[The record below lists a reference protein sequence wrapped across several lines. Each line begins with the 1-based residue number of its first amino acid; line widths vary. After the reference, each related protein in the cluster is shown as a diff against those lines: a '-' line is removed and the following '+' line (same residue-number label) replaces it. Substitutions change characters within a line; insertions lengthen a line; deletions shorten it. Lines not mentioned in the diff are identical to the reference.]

1 MFKVFIDGKEGTT
14 GLQIFD
20 RLGKRDDVEIITLPE
35 ELRKDVK
42 ARKECL
48 NSADICFLCLPD
60 VAAKESVS
68 LIENPSVRVLDA
80 STAHR
85 TNPEWVYGL
94 PELSNVRREEIGI
107 AKRVANPGCHATGFI
122 TLVYPLV
129 KGGVISPNYPLSAT
143 SITGY
148 SGAGKKTIAVYE
160 SENRSKELDSP
171 RHYALAQ
178 KHKHLPE
185 ITQQCGLE
193 FDPVFSPIIC
203 DFYSGM
209 CVSVPLH
216 ARLLNKNYSLSDIK
230 KYLVDFYSG
239 QNFINVV
246 QDSDDIGFLPANNLS
261 GTNELNL
268 IVSGNNERIVLYSVF
283 DNLGKGASGAAVQ
296 NMNIMLG
303 LDETKFLI

>member
-1 MFKVFIDGKEGTT
+1 MYKVFIDGKEGTT
-14 GLQIFD
+14 GIQIFD
-20 RLGKRDDVEIITLPE
+20 RLGKRNDVEVITLPE
-35 ELRKDVK
+35 ELRKNVN

-48 NSADICFLCLPD
+48 NAADICFLCLPD
-60 VAAKESVS
+60 AAAKEAVS
-68 LIENPSVRVLDA
+68 LIDNPSVRVIDA

-85 TNPEWVYGL
+85 TNICWVYGL
-94 PELSNVRREEIGI
+94 PELSNKRREEIAN

-129 KGGVISPNYPLSAT
+129 KGGIISPDYPLSAT

-148 SGAGKKTIAVYE
+148 SGAGKKTIVVYE
-160 SENRSKELDSP
+160 SVDRPNELNSP
-171 RHYALAQ
+171 RHYALTQ

-185 ITQQCGLE
+185 ITQQCGLNY
-193 FDPVFSPIIC
+193 DPIFNPIIC

-209 CVSVPLH
+209 CVSIPLH
-216 ARLLNKNYSLSDIK
+216 TRFLDKKYTLNDIK
-230 KYLVDFYSG
+230 RYMLDFYCG
-239 QNFINVV
+239 QKFIKVV
-246 QDSDDIGFLPANNLS
+246 QDSDEIAFLPTNNLS
-261 GTNELNL
+261 GTNKLNI
-268 IVSGNNERIVLYSVF
+268 IVSGNDERIVLYSVF